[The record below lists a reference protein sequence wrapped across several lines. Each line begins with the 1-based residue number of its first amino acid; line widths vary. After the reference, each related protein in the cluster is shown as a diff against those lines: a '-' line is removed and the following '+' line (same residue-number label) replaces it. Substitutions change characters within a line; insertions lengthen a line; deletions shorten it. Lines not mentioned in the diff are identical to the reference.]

1 MPASANGLRSSYT
14 LEEALASGHRQMSDS
29 KKTWLQYQL
38 EWMVQLCGASVVK
51 ELSSF
56 TLGTGFHPVV
66 VVQPDAWTEDNGF
79 HAIGQMC
86 EAPVVTRE
94 WVLDSVALYQ
104 CQELDAYLIP
114 QIPHSHY

>member
-1 MPASANGLRSSYT
+1 
-14 LEEALASGHRQMSDS
+14 MSDS

>member
-1 MPASANGLRSSYT
+1 
-14 LEEALASGHRQMSDS
+14 MSDS
-29 KKTWLQYQL
+29 KKTWQQYQL

-56 TLGTGFHPVV
+56 TLGTGFHPIV

-104 CQELDAYLIP
+104 CQELDTYLIP